1 MTFDHYIG
9 FETYVPNYLSTC
21 TNRYTGVFRKP
32 KHQCNDWCI
41 HHPMIYRSMLQR
53 VSFFEFWK
61 TRFIFRHTPVK
72 KFISRDYI
80 YYKYR
85 L

>member
-9 FETYVPNYLSTC
+9 FETYVPKYFSSHSSHSNKFVLQKQLYFSPIQAF
-21 TNRYTGVFRKP
+21 V
-32 KHQCNDWCI
+32 
-41 HHPMIYRSMLQR
+41 YRSILQR